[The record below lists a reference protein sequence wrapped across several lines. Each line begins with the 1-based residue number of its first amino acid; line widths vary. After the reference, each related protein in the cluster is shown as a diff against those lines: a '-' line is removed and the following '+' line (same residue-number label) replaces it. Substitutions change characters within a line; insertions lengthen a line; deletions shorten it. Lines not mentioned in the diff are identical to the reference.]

1 MQISQTAAG
10 GARRKMRAPR
20 AQLHLAYDCVPKMQL
35 PNYSVLPDDHI
46 IFVIKCIMIIT
57 IHMINIVIDNI
68 LLISSPN
75 LLSEKLLPQFI
86 PAPLPAPA
94 PGPAPAPTLRP
105 PRPLALD
112 PKGQEPKVFK
122 SQKMRHVSHKPAFK
136 NFWEPHFRPPTKSLN
151 LPS

>member
-1 MQISQTAAG
+1 
-10 GARRKMRAPR
+10 
-20 AQLHLAYDCVPKMQL
+20 
-35 PNYSVLPDDHI
+35 
-46 IFVIKCIMIIT
+46 
-57 IHMINIVIDNI
+57 MINIVIDNI

-86 PAPLPAPA
+86 PAPLPAPRPAPLPAPLPAPA

-122 SQKMRHVSHKPAFK
+122 SQKCNMYHTNNTLQTLETQQKIPK
-136 NFWEPHFRPPTKSLN
+136 QN
-151 LPS
+151 L

>member
-1 MQISQTAAG
+1 MN
-10 GARRKMRAPR
+10 
-20 AQLHLAYDCVPKMQL
+20 H
-35 PNYSVLPDDHI
+35 
-46 IFVIKCIMIIT
+46 
-57 IHMINIVIDNI
+57 IVIDNV

-86 PAPLPAPA
+86 PAPLPAPRPAPLPAPLPAPA

-122 SQKMRHVSHKPAFK
+122 IQKMRHVSHKPAFN
-136 NFWEPHFRPPTKSLN
+136 NFWGPHFRTPKKSLI

>member
-1 MQISQTAAG
+1 
-10 GARRKMRAPR
+10 MRAAR
-20 AQLHLAYDCVPKMQL
+20 AHLQLAYDCVPKVQL

-46 IFVIKCIMIIT
+46 IFVIKSIMIIT
-57 IHMINIVIDNI
+57 INMINIVIDNI

-86 PAPLPAPA
+86 PAPLPAPRPAPLPAPA

-122 SQKMRHVSHKPAFK
+122 CQKMRHVSHKPAFK
-136 NFWEPHFRPPTKSLN
+136 QFWEPHFQRRKMFLI

>member
-1 MQISQTAAG
+1 
-10 GARRKMRAPR
+10 MRAAR
-20 AQLHLAYDCVPKMQL
+20 AHLQWAYDCVPKVQL

-46 IFVIKCIMIIT
+46 IFVIKSIMIVT
-57 IHMINIVIDNI
+57 INTINNIIDNT

-112 PKGQEPKVFK
+112 PKGQEPKVLK
-122 SQKMRHVSHKPAFK
+122 RQKMRHVSHKPAFK
-136 NFWEPHFRPPTKSLN
+136 NVWEPHFRPPKFSHLTPRTCTDSGEV
-151 LPS
+151 

>member
-1 MQISQTAAG
+1 MI
-10 GARRKMRAPR
+10 
-20 AQLHLAYDCVPKMQL
+20 
-35 PNYSVLPDDHI
+35 HI
-46 IFVIKCIMIIT
+46 I
-57 IHMINIVIDNI
+57 IDNI
-68 LLISSPN
+68 ILISSPN

-122 SQKMRHVSHKPAFK
+122 RQNMVHVSDKPAFK
-136 NFWEPHFRPPTKSLN
+136 NFWEPHFDPDKSC
-151 LPS
+151 